1 MIKTGGNS
9 TIIYLLLL
17 LAGCTTLTEKSTA
30 IEQNITT
37 EIRNDL
43 QSWNLST
50 EVLVKTFKDTLAID
64 ILFLNGKDSFFLD
77 QYSNELIV
85 KTFIHKHQERF
96 KKYKM
101 INLSLEFESYP
112 DILTIRLNK
121 QKKKTIN
128 SFFVKNNYY
137 YNNVIYSLE
146 NFNYKN
152 ITMFNSIIKFIINE
166 SKNPTF
172 KGNYW
177 ELLYSLSPS
186 NGLVNESETNNRL
199 LFVIMIQ
206 MVKNVY
212 SDLFPK
218 ETASDLVKL
227 IKRNNIDES
236 VLDMTY
242 PELVDYFK

>member
-1 MIKTGGNS
+1 
-9 TIIYLLLL
+9 
-17 LAGCTTLTEKSTA
+17 
-30 IEQNITT
+30 
-37 EIRNDL
+37 
-43 QSWNLST
+43 
-50 EVLVKTFKDTLAID
+50 
-64 ILFLNGKDSFFLD
+64 
-77 QYSNELIV
+77 
-85 KTFIHKHQERF
+85 
-96 KKYKM
+96 
-101 INLSLEFESYP
+101 
-112 DILTIRLNK
+112 
-121 QKKKTIN
+121 
-128 SFFVKNNYY
+128 
-137 YNNVIYSLE
+137 
-146 NFNYKN
+146 
-152 ITMFNSIIKFIINE
+152 MFNSIIKFIINE